1 MTPSEIGLVSSIF
14 TLGGLIGA
22 LGAGPISATRGR
34 LPTMRLTTIF
44 FVIGPV
50 FEALAPN
57 IGIMAF
63 GRFISGIGAGASVV
77 VVPIYVSEIAP
88 PAERGFFGSFTQ
100 VMVNGGIF
108 ATQLLGY
115 LFSYGQMWRVILA
128 VGGGIGLLQ
137 IFGLLNA
144 VESPKWMADNGRE
157 RQARI
162 ALQKIRGS
170 KFDLEEEVGHWG
182 GSDSDDVAGM
192 RNTFTLLLLFI

>member
-1 MTPSEIGLVSSIF
+1 
-14 TLGGLIGA
+14 
-22 LGAGPISATRGR
+22 
-34 LPTMRLTTIF
+34 MRLTTIF

-57 IGIMAF
+57 IGVMAL

-108 ATQLLGY
+108 VTQLLGY

-128 VGGGIGLLQ
+128 VGGGIGLFQ
-137 IFGLLNA
+137 IFGLLTA

-157 RQARI
+157 RQARVV
-162 ALQKIRGS
+162 LQKIRGS

-182 GSDSDDVAGM
+182 PSDPDGVAGM
-192 RNTFTLLLLFI
+192 RLYPPCQSSSSVFI

>member
-1 MTPSEIGLVSSIF
+1 
-14 TLGGLIGA
+14 
-22 LGAGPISATRGR
+22 
-34 LPTMRLTTIF
+34 MRLTTIF

-57 IGIMAF
+57 IGVMAL

-108 ATQLLGY
+108 VTQLLGY

-128 VGGGIGLLQ
+128 VGGGIGLFQ
-137 IFGLLNA
+137 IFGLLTA

-157 RQARI
+157 RQARVV
-162 ALQKIRGS
+162 LQKIRGS

-182 GSDSDDVAGM
+182 PSDPDDVAGM
-192 RNTFTLLLLFI
+192 RLHPPCHSSSSVFI